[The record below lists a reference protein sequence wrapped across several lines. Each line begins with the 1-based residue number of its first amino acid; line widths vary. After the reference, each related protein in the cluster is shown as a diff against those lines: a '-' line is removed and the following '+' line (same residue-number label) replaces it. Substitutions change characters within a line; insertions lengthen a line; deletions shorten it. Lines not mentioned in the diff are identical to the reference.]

1 MNLFVIG
8 VRHAAVTLF
17 LMMFLASGVSAQ
29 EKPTPGKAAKT
40 PEEAVQLV
48 VEACRNS
55 NLAGVLAQTPEPLR
69 SLQLRKMK
77 RMRETHAALSAL
89 IQAVNQKMKPEDA
102 DLAATSLGDT
112 MFYLDLDAWGKIWM
126 EPIQGGKVEKTE
138 CEGATCRLSVIQIR
152 QMTQV
157 EASAQIK
164 PGEGAKESESE
175 TRPVNKETNLE
186 VIAIREA
193 DGWKI
198 YPLEQWEAFKKN
210 ETTVRANESALD
222 QSMLRLKTIAER
234 LTPEIA
240 AGKYRNWNEIQAVIN
255 AATVPQTPPSR

>member
-1 MNLFVIG
+1 MNRSITH
-8 VRHAAVTLF
+8 VRSVGLAFF
-17 LMMFLASGVSAQ
+17 LMMFLAGNLPAQ

-48 VEACRNS
+48 VEACRKS
-55 NLAGVLAQTPEPLR
+55 NLAGVLEQTPEPLR

-89 IQAVNQKMKPEDA
+89 IQAVNQKMKSEDA
-102 DLAATSLGDT
+102 DLAATALGDT

-138 CEGATCRLSVIQIR
+138 CAGATCRLSVIQIKR
-152 QMTQV
+152 MLQV
-157 EASAQIK
+157 QAYANIK
-164 PGEGAKESESE
+164 PGEGLKESASE
-175 TRPVNKETNLE
+175 TRPVNKETKLE
-186 VIAIREA
+186 VIAIRET

-222 QSMLRLKTIAER
+222 QSMLQLKTVAER

-240 AGKYRNWNEIQAVIN
+240 AGKYRNWNEIQAVID
-255 AATVPQTPPSR
+255 AATVSQPPPSR